1 MQASCGAPTW
11 GAKGADEQSPST
23 NGFDSAF
30 FKRVPLLHGSA
41 PFVFYGKKSRK
52 RMLWGRKRPR
62 ERTPVVWRQ
71 DAFPFFYSIW
81 ESARGSVFL
90 ARRAD
95 KTHATAGNSFLCFQ
109 YIICGRICQG
119 EIENSGSVQNRE
131 VGQRTEGK
139 KSRKNI
145 AARHRPPVL
154 PEVERRR
161 KHMRIYDILRALN
174 GPVLHI
180 QDHLS
185 TLPFGKRP
193 AMKSDAL

>member
-1 MQASCGAPTW
+1 MSRAPPRT
-11 GAKGADEQSPST
+11 
-23 NGFDSAF
+23 
-30 FKRVPLLHGSA
+30 VLILLFSKEFLCFMGSA

-52 RMLWGRKRPR
+52 RMLRGRKRPR

-139 KSRKNI
+139 KSRKKI
-145 AARHRPPVL
+145 AALSHTLRGRGEKRKGRRTNRPEGAFP
-154 PEVERRR
+154 PSSGGRNAKQRR
-161 KHMRIYDILRALN
+161 KWGELWEGGLTFLQKYGIL
-174 GPVLHI
+174 I
-180 QDHLS
+180 
-185 TLPFGKRP
+185 
-193 AMKSDAL
+193 

>member
-1 MQASCGAPTW
+1 MSRAPPRT
-11 GAKGADEQSPST
+11 
-23 NGFDSAF
+23 
-30 FKRVPLLHGSA
+30 VLILLFSKEFLCFMGSA

-52 RMLWGRKRPR
+52 RMLRGRKRPR
-62 ERTPVVWRQ
+62 ERTPVVLRQ

-95 KTHATAGNSFLCFQ
+95 KTHAIAGNSFLCFQ

-139 KSRKNI
+139 KSRKKI
-145 AARHRPPVL
+145 AALSHALRGRGKKKKGAAHKPPRGRVSPL
-154 PEVERRR
+154 EWGTEC
-161 KHMRIYDILRALN
+161 KTKAQLGRIVGGGIDFFAKIWYTNLN
-174 GPVLHI
+174 
-180 QDHLS
+180 
-185 TLPFGKRP
+185 
-193 AMKSDAL
+193 